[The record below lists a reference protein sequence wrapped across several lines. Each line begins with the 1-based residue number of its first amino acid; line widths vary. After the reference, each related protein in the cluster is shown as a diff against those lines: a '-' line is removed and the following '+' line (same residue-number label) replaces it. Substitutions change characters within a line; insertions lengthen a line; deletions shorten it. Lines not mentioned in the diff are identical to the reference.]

1 VFEIED
7 PEIMV
12 PMILD
17 KMHDLGI
24 RIPKKAPSIKDYEDL
39 IDPEVGD
46 IIKDDYDDSIDHN
59 LDLHD
64 FIENLFDSWGSTI
77 HWWEKYIEGYDNDDL
92 MDLRWQLMDHTFD
105 IAFLSILDSSFK
117 GVGGNLDKLT
127 LYRKETKR
135 IGINLIE
142 RYCEE
147 LMANGLPINEDYFK
161 LITLKS
167 GDLSNEIET
176 IVFQQGYARPRK
188 IRQYL
193 PYADQ
198 ILLENQEYGIDLLE
212 SLNRKIETL
221 LSKKDKQKFI
231 NDPNTL
237 MEEVP

>member
-1 VFEIED
+1 
-7 PEIMV
+7 
-12 PMILD
+12 
-17 KMHDLGI
+17 
-24 RIPKKAPSIKDYEDL
+24 
-39 IDPEVGD
+39 
-46 IIKDDYDDSIDHN
+46 
-59 LDLHD
+59 
-64 FIENLFDSWGSTI
+64 
-77 HWWEKYIEGYDNDDL
+77 
-92 MDLRWQLMDHTFD
+92 MDLRWQLMDHTLN

-176 IVFQQGYARPRK
+176 IVFQKGYARPRK

-212 SLNRKIETL
+212 SLNRKIDTL